1 MKDTSGEAGMSE
13 LSSGTKGAMAELRV
27 ATHLM
32 GLGFHVARMLSPNS
46 PTDLYAA
53 KGRRI
58 LRVQVKSTLSLNQLK
73 NLRNGGNDLLAVLVD
88 GELHYRALDR
98 RVQALVPGSIL
109 ARRPKR
115 QPKRHKNSHGK
126 ATVVAKKEA

>member
-1 MKDTSGEAGMSE
+1 MNE
-13 LSSGTKGAMAELRV
+13 LSKGTKGAIAELRV

-32 GLGFHVARMLSPNS
+32 GLGFDVAMMLSPNS
-46 PTDLYAA
+46 PVDLFAA

-73 NLRNGGNDLLAVLVD
+73 NLRQGGNDLLAVLVD
-88 GELHYRALDR
+88 GELHYRAVDR
-98 RVQALVPGSIL
+98 RVQAMAPGSIL

-115 QPKRHKNSHGK
+115 QQKNQVKRHSK
-126 ATVVAKKEA
+126 ATVLAMKKAA

>member
-1 MKDTSGEAGMSE
+1 MSE

-27 ATHLM
+27 GIHLM
-32 GLGFHVARMLSPNS
+32 GLGFHAARMLSPNS
-46 PTDLYAA
+46 PVDLFAA

-115 QPKRHKNSHGK
+115 PPKRHKNGHGK
-126 ATVVAKKEA
+126 ATAVAKERTK

>member
-1 MKDTSGEAGMSE
+1 MSE

-27 ATHLM
+27 SIHLM

-115 QPKRHKNSHGK
+115 QPGRHKKSHGK
-126 ATVVAKKEA
+126 AIVVAKNKAAVKVA

>member
-1 MKDTSGEAGMSE
+1 MATTS
-13 LSSGTKGAMAELRV
+13 V
-27 ATHLM
+27 
-32 GLGFHVARMLSPNS
+32 VARMLSPNS

-115 QPKRHKNSHGK
+115 QPKRRKNSHGK
-126 ATVVAKKEA
+126 AIAVAKRDA

>member
-1 MKDTSGEAGMSE
+1 MSE

-27 ATHLM
+27 SIHLM

-115 QPKRHKNSHGK
+115 QPKRHKK
-126 ATVVAKKEA
+126 ATAVATKSAIKKAVSS

>member
-1 MKDTSGEAGMSE
+1 VIE
-13 LSSGTKGAMAELRV
+13 LSSGTKGAIAELRV
-27 ATHLM
+27 AIYLM

-115 QPKRHKNSHGK
+115 QPKRHKSGHGK
-126 ATVVAKKEA
+126 AVSGAKNKAVTAD

>member
-1 MKDTSGEAGMSE
+1 VNYLLERR
-13 LSSGTKGAMAELRV
+13 AMAELRV
-27 ATHLM
+27 AIHLM
-32 GLGFHVARMLSPNS
+32 GLGFHVARMLSPNA

-98 RVQALVPGSIL
+98 RVQALVPGAIL

-115 QPKRHKNSHGK
+115 QPTRHKNRRTRAS
-126 ATVVAKKEA
+126 AIAKKDA

>member
-1 MKDTSGEAGMSE
+1 M
-13 LSSGTKGAMAELRV
+13 
-27 ATHLM
+27 
-32 GLGFHVARMLSPNS
+32 
-46 PTDLYAA
+46 
-53 KGRRI
+53 
-58 LRVQVKSTLSLNQLK
+58 KSTLSLNRLK

-115 QPKRHKNSHGK
+115 QGKRHQTSRAKSH
-126 ATVVAKKEA
+126 

>member
-1 MKDTSGEAGMSE
+1 
-13 LSSGTKGAMAELRV
+13 
-27 ATHLM
+27 
-32 GLGFHVARMLSPNS
+32 
-46 PTDLYAA
+46 
-53 KGRRI
+53 
-58 LRVQVKSTLSLNQLK
+58 VKSTLSLNQLK

-115 QPKRHKNSHGK
+115 PPQRRKNGHSK
-126 ATVVAKKEA
+126 ATRPAVKKAA